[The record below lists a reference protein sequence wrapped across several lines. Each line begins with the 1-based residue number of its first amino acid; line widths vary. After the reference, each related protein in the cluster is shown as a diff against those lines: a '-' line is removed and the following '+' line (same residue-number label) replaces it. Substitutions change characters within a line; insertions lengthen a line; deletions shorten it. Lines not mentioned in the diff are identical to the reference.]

1 MEDLIIERVEYTTQ
15 RINLINT
22 MIESNTLSKRD
33 IAIQEA
39 RLDSLLSERN
49 FLRKILGIEI

>member
-1 MEDLIIERVEYTTQ
+1 MEDLIIERLEYTTQ

-33 IAIQEA
+33 IVIQEA

>member
-1 MEDLIIERVEYTTQ
+1 MEDAIIERLEYTTQ
-15 RINLINT
+15 RINQLNS

-49 FLRKILGIEI
+49 FLRKLLGRII